1 MTASRLTTARAVSSA
16 NMASDYFTIDSV
28 LGQEKA
34 KKMLRRAVSSK
45 RLGHAYLFRGPV
57 GVGKKTLARAFGNYL
72 NCQTPTNSQ
81 DGCTTCQSCRK
92 LKSGNHPD
100 LLLVEPEGVSIKIK
114 QIRELKHAL
123 TFPPFEAKYRI
134 VLIAD
139 IHTMR
144 REAANS
150 LLKLLEEPPPGNQLI
165 LTGDEASEILPT
177 ITSRCQIIPFTGLP
191 HELIEEKLIA
201 GGIEPDDAA
210 SLTAITYGSL
220 GQARM
225 MTDRELLET
234 RQAII
239 DTFIKLRQANS
250 TSVEAVFRL
259 AEQAAAL
266 NDQLPELLDLL
277 KLWFR
282 DLIIVASNLPEEIV
296 NQDLRDITAETAK
309 SWPLTALLARLELFD
324 IAQRQLARNCNK
336 TLVCEDLFFGLL

>member
-1 MTASRLTTARAVSSA
+1 
-16 NMASDYFTIDSV
+16 MATNCFTIDSV
-28 LGQEKA
+28 LGQDKA
-34 KKMLRRAVSSK
+34 KKMLRRAVRSN
-45 RLGHAYLFRGPV
+45 RLGHAYLFRGLA

-72 NCQTPTNSQ
+72 NCQNPTDKQ
-81 DGCTTCQSCRK
+81 DACTSCQSCHK

-100 LLLVEPEGVSIKIK
+100 LIIIEPEGVSIKIK

-150 LLKLLEEPPPGNQLI
+150 LLKILEEPPPGNQLV

-177 ITSRCQIIPFTGLP
+177 ITSRCQIIPFAGLP
-191 HELIEEKLIA
+191 RELVEEKLIA
-201 GGIEPDDAA
+201 GGIAPDAAA

-225 MTDRELLET
+225 MADRELLET
-234 RQAII
+234 RRAII
-239 DTFIKLRQANS
+239 EKFIGLKQANA
-250 TSVEAVFRL
+250 TSVEAVFQL
-259 AEQAAAL
+259 AEESAAL
-266 NDQLPELLDLL
+266 NDRLPELLDLI

-282 DLIIVASNLPEEIV
+282 DLIILATNLPEEIV
-296 NQDLRDITAETAK
+296 NQDLLDITDRAAK
-309 SWPLTALLARLELFD
+309 SWPLTTLLARLELFD
-324 IAQRQLARNCNK
+324 IAQKQLARNCNK

>member
-1 MTASRLTTARAVSSA
+1 
-16 NMASDYFTIDSV
+16 MADDYFTIDSV
-28 LGQEKA
+28 LGQKKA
-34 KKMLRRAVSSK
+34 KKMLRRAVSSN

-72 NCQTPTNSQ
+72 NCQNPTPSQ
-81 DGCTTCQSCRK
+81 DACATCQSCHK
-92 LKSGNHPD
+92 LQSGNHPD
-100 LLLVEPEGVSIKIK
+100 LLIIEPEGVSIKIK

-150 LLKLLEEPPPGNQLI
+150 LLKILEEPPPGNQLI
-165 LTGDEASEILPT
+165 LTGDQASEILPT

-191 HELIEEKLIA
+191 HELVKKKLIA
-201 GGIEPDDAA
+201 EGIDPDAAA

-225 MTDRELLET
+225 LADRELLET
-234 RQAII
+234 RRAII
-239 DTFIKLRQANS
+239 DTFIELKRANS
-250 TSVEAVFRL
+250 TSVEAVFQL
-259 AEQAAAL
+259 AEQSAAL
-266 NDQLPELLDLL
+266 NDRLPELLDLL

-282 DLIIVASNLPEEIV
+282 DLIIIASNLPEEIV
-296 NQDLRDITAETAK
+296 NQDLLAITDKAVK
-309 SWPLTALLARLELFD
+309 SWSLTTLLPRLELFD
-324 IAQRQLARNCNK
+324 IAQKQLARNCNK

>member
-1 MTASRLTTARAVSSA
+1 
-16 NMASDYFTIDSV
+16 MASDCFTIDSV

-34 KKMLRRAVSSK
+34 KKMLRRAVSSN

-57 GVGKKTLARAFGNYL
+57 GVGKKTLAQAFGNYL
-72 NCQTPTNSQ
+72 NCQNPTDGQ
-81 DGCTTCQSCRK
+81 DACTACQSCRK

-100 LLLVEPEGVSIKIK
+100 LLIIEPEGVSIKIK

-123 TFPPFEAKYRI
+123 TFPPYEAKYRL
-134 VLIAD
+134 VLISD

-144 REAANS
+144 REATNS
-150 LLKLLEEPPPGNQLI
+150 LLKILEEPPPGNQLI

-191 HELIEEKLIA
+191 HELVEGKLIA
-201 GGIEPDDAA
+201 GGVAPDAAA

-225 MTDRELLET
+225 MADRELLET
-234 RQAII
+234 RRAILE
-239 DTFIKLRQANS
+239 TFIELQQTS
-250 TSVEAVFRL
+250 TTSIETVFQL

-266 NDQLPELLDLL
+266 NDRLPELLDLI

-282 DLIIVASNLPEEIV
+282 DLIIIASNLPEETV
-296 NQDLRDITAETAK
+296 NQDLLDITGKAAK
-309 SWPLTALLARLELFD
+309 KWPATTLQSRLELFD
-324 IAQRQLARNCNK
+324 TAKKQLARNCNK

>member
-1 MTASRLTTARAVSSA
+1 MTG
-16 NMASDYFTIDSV
+16 DYFTIDAV

-34 KKMLRRAVSSK
+34 KKMLRRAVASN

-72 NCQTPTNSQ
+72 NCQQPSENE
-81 DGCTTCQSCRK
+81 DACTSCSSCRK
-92 LKSGNHPD
+92 LQSGNHPD
-100 LLLVEPEGVSIKIK
+100 LLVVEPEGASIKIK
-114 QIRELKHAL
+114 QIRALKQAL
-123 TFPPFEAKYRI
+123 AFPPFEAKYRI

-150 LLKLLEEPPPGNQLI
+150 LLKILEEPPANNQLI
-165 LTGDEASEILPT
+165 LTGDAASEILPT

-191 HELIEEKLIA
+191 HQLVEEKLIA
-201 GGIEPDDAA
+201 EGLAPDAAA

-225 MTDRELLET
+225 MADRELLET
-234 RQAII
+234 RRAII
-239 DTFIKLRQANS
+239 DTLIRLKQANS
-250 TSVEAVFRL
+250 SSIEAVFQL

-266 NDQLPELLDLL
+266 SDRLPELLDLL

-282 DLIIVASNLPEEIV
+282 DQIILASDLPAETV
-296 NQDLRDITAETAK
+296 SQDLNDIAGGI
-309 SWPLTALLARLELFD
+309 WPPTDLLARLTLFD
-324 IAQRQLARNCNK
+324 TAQKQLARNCNK
-336 TLVCEDLFFGLL
+336 ALVCEDLFFGLL